1 MGLCP
6 CSQKNSPACI
16 EPSKTSVANN
26 QNVVMKALLNR
37 NAALLQQE
45 ELEDEEEVWNGDVG
59 SAEDE
64 SEGDAA
70 QAQAAPQNM
79 QQEQH

>member
-1 MGLCP
+1 VSLH
-6 CSQKNSPACI
+6 SEKFPACI
-16 EPSKTSVANN
+16 EPSRTNVAN
-26 QNVVMKALLNR
+26 KPECGHEGIHINR

-45 ELEDEEEVWNGDVG
+45 ELEDDDEEVWNGDVG

-64 SEGDAA
+64 SEEEAA

-79 QQEQH
+79 QRQQR